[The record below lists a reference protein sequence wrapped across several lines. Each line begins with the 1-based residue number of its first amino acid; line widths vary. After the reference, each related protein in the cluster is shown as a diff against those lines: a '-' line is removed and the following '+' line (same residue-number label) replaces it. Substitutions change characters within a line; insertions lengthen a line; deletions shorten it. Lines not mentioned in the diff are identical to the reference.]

1 MRKSILF
8 IITSSLFIFSCQKFI
23 ETIPG
28 DKLSGYTPKL
38 VVSSAISPDE
48 EIIEV
53 YVGESVPVF
62 EYSQNLKP
70 SYYVNALGDT
80 TLLDTDF
87 VGISNAEVKLNGQ
100 NGEISFTFDPN
111 SYTYRFIQDVEAPFL
126 NPGGRYQ
133 LTVKANGKTV
143 TAETTIPDAVPDIE
157 EVKMKVIKRSFG
169 ENSRYLIPSFQV
181 SWKDLPEEGNY
192 YIVRGFATG
201 TDTLFFNFNENSSI
215 PSNAI
220 ALENGWYKMPGNALY
235 NLYFDGALEGDFLNK
250 IEFSKS
256 SEIYLPISKFNGS
269 SYIEVTPVLETLTV
283 KLFNIDEAYAEFEDT
298 RIGQNNGNPFVE
310 PTPLYSNIVGGLG
323 FLGSYRSST
332 SSFNII
338 DNEFLIPR

>member
-169 ENSRYLIPSFQV
+169 ENSRYLIPSFQGFTGFRT
-181 SWKDLPEEGNY
+181 LPHQ
-192 YIVRGFATG
+192 RA
-201 TDTLFFNFNENSSI
+201 
-215 PSNAI
+215 
-220 ALENGWYKMPGNALY
+220 PG
-235 NLYFDGALEGDFLNK
+235 
-250 IEFSKS
+250 
-256 SEIYLPISKFNGS
+256 
-269 SYIEVTPVLETLTV
+269 
-283 KLFNIDEAYAEFEDT
+283 
-298 RIGQNNGNPFVE
+298 R
-310 PTPLYSNIVGGLG
+310 
-323 FLGSYRSST
+323 RSVW
-332 SSFNII
+332 
-338 DNEFLIPR
+338 PRV